1 MENNMVL
8 SLATAALGGSALQ
21 TLGGLIQNKK
31 QVSSAREQMAFQE
44 RMSNT
49 SYQRGMKDMQKAGLN
64 PILAYQKGGASAPGG
79 AQPNIRN
86 PFESATSAAANYVA
100 AKKANAEINNIE
112 SQTRLNA
119 ANTAVQLEKANTE
132 ILNQGQIR
140 SQTGLTRQTTAKE
153 GYLTEQE
160 RIRVETAFAQL
171 GKTRM
176 ESLQAESLA
185 SRLVLQGNIDRS
197 ELGQLLAYLERAKQL
212 GVGLDTVTQLLGKK
226 GKSKGFPALPGKHN
240 NFKPKKDSFEV
251 FE

>member
-21 TLGGLIQNKK
+21 TLGGLFQNKK

-212 GVGLDTVTQLLGKK
+212 GLGLDTVTQLLGKK